1 MKIQKSSVFITGLM
15 CFVKMLMN
23 VLRVECGIMVVQ
35 GKRRCKNKNSTS
47 KKNFSSHMFNLIM
60 DFYDPD
66 FYNVKQGRVILRCI
80 TLIIRRHSAFF
91 LTFFIS
97 LVFLIM
103 YCLYIVVYGINW
115 RSIIFDFGTHDSPV
129 LVKLRMFIFY
139 INLQW

>member
-1 MKIQKSSVFITGLM
+1 
-15 CFVKMLMN
+15 
-23 VLRVECGIMVVQ
+23 
-35 GKRRCKNKNSTS
+35 
-47 KKNFSSHMFNLIM
+47 MFGLIM

-103 YCLYIVVYGINW
+103 YCLYIVVYDINW

-129 LVKLRMFIFY
+129 SVKLRMFISISICNSEKCLRITTIHHYFSDHWRL
-139 INLQW
+139 ISSLHFLLWFLNIFTLFHDPLHQDV